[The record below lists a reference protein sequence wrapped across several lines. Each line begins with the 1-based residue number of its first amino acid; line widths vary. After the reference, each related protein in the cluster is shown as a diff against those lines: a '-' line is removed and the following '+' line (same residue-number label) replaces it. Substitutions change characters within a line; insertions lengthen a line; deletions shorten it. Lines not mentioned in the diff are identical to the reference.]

1 MKNNKNN
8 YRFIFY
14 SAICFVFL
22 LIFYQYGF
30 SYPKKTSKTVNGI
43 KFSLEIKPG
52 SGYKKTQAIVTFT
65 NKSKKELV
73 VPKPFVMPGTGGL
86 GGENTI
92 QIKNSDDKILEMTGI
107 HSDFI
112 SRPVVSL
119 AAFPASSN
127 SETWTFELENCF
139 PELTKPGKYKI
150 EFKLI
155 SNSSEFNNAAW
166 EGTVDLFVTINKGR
180 TS

>member
-22 LIFYQYGF
+22 LIIYQYGF
-30 SYPKKTSKTVNGI
+30 AAPKKASKTVNGI
-43 KFSLEIKPG
+43 KFSVKIEPG
-52 SGYKKTQAIVTFT
+52 SGHKKTRAIVTFT

-73 VPKPFVMPGTGGL
+73 VPQPDVMPGAGGL
-86 GGENTI
+86 GWKNTI
-92 QIKNSDDKILEMTGI
+92 QIQNSDGKILEMTGI
-107 HSDFI
+107 HSDYFG
-112 SRPVVSL
+112 RPVV
-119 AAFPASSN
+119 SN
-127 SETWTFELENCF
+127 SETWTIELENCF

-155 SNSSEFNNAAW
+155 SNSSEFNNATW